1 MAELGSIERSRW
13 VPDPLLAGA
22 ASLMLLAA
30 YFVSAA
36 LWGKIVQELG
46 GPRLSVRAAVEIF
59 IIANLGRYI
68 PGKVWQIAGLAALAK
83 GRGVAPATAAAAGVL
98 GQGIALI
105 AASTVGLGALLGAPD
120 PYRRW
125 GIVGAALVAAAVAV
139 GSVPAVFERIAGVWF
154 RLSGTERPR
163 GLGPAQAL
171 RWLALYTANWV
182 LYALSFWVL
191 ARSLALAGGLVPVAS
206 AFAAAYVLGYAMI
219 FAPAGLGPR
228 EGFLIAFL
236 TPHVGA
242 ASAGVIAVVA
252 RLWTTVVEL
261 LPAGA
266 FWLAHLARGPVVA
279 AEGDAAPSTRAPDPS
294 AGPEGGRK
302 GGLP

>member
-1 MAELGSIERSRW
+1 
-13 VPDPLLAGA
+13 
-22 ASLMLLAA
+22 
-30 YFVSAA
+30 
-36 LWGKIVQELG
+36 
-46 GPRLSVRAAVEIF
+46 
-59 IIANLGRYI
+59 
-68 PGKVWQIAGLAALAK
+68 
-83 GRGVAPATAAAAGVL
+83 
-98 GQGIALI
+98 
-105 AASTVGLGALLGAPD
+105 
-120 PYRRW
+120 
-125 GIVGAALVAAAVAV
+125 
-139 GSVPAVFERIAGVWF
+139 
-154 RLSGTERPR
+154 
-163 GLGPAQAL
+163 
-171 RWLALYTANWV
+171 
-182 LYALSFWVL
+182 
-191 ARSLALAGGLVPVAS
+191 VPVAS

-266 FWLAHLARGPVVA
+266 FWLAHLARAPVVVA
-279 AEGDAAPSTRAPDPS
+279 AGDAAPSTRAPDPS